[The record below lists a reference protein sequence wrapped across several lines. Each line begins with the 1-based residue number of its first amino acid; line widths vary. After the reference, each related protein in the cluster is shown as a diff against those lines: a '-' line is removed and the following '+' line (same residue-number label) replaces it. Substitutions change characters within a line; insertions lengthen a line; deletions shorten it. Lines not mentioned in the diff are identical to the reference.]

1 MGSLKVRLQF
11 FFVLLLGVMLLG
23 TVGFRFVEGLSFLN
37 AFYFTIVTIATVG
50 YGDITPV
57 TPLGKILTIALIV
70 CGVGT
75 FLAFIVSATEGFLV
89 KRETEQ
95 RKEKLRM
102 VLGIFFTEFGTDL
115 LARLSRCDPTM
126 DAIKTELLVRAQWSS
141 KEFSRA
147 RKALKGYTCNVD
159 TGKVDLQEL
168 KDMLQQKSELFLR
181 LFENPNLLEH
191 ESFAELLRAI
201 LHLKEELLHRNGF
214 SDLPQSD
221 VDHLAGD
228 IRRVYTLL
236 ISEWLDYM
244 RYLKDN
250 FPYLF
255 SLAMRLNPF
264 DSSASPVVRL
274 PTATP
279 APQ

>member
-23 TVGFRFVEGLSFLN
+23 TVGFRLAEGLSFLN

-57 TPLGKILTIALIV
+57 TPLGKILAIALII

-75 FLAFIVSATEGFLV
+75 FLAFIVNATEGFLV
-89 KRETEQ
+89 RREIEQ

-115 LARLSRCDPTM
+115 LARLSRSDPTV
-126 DAIKTELLVRAQWSS
+126 DTIGTELLVRGQWSS

-147 RKALKGYTCNVD
+147 RKSLKGYTCAVD
-159 TGKVDLQEL
+159 MGKMELQEL
-168 KDMLQQKSELFLR
+168 KDLLQQKSELFLR

-191 ESFAELLRAI
+191 ETFAELLRAV
-201 LHLKEELLHRNGF
+201 LHLKEELLHRDGF
-214 SDLPQSD
+214 SDLPQTD
-221 VDHLAGD
+221 IDHLAGD

-244 RYLKDN
+244 RYLKEN

-264 DSSASPVVRL
+264 DGSASPVVRL
-274 PTATP
+274 
-279 APQ
+279 

>member
-23 TVGFRFVEGLSFLN
+23 TIGFRFVEGLSFLN

-50 YGDITPV
+50 YGDIAPV
-57 TPLGKILTIALIV
+57 TPLGRILAIAIIV

-75 FLAFIVSATEGFLV
+75 FLAFIVNATEGFLV
-89 KRETEQ
+89 KREAGQ

-115 LARLSRCDPTM
+115 LARFSRFDPTV
-126 DAIKTELLVRAQWSS
+126 DTIKTELLVRAQWST
-141 KEFSRA
+141 KEFAHAQKVIKRYPC
-147 RKALKGYTCNVD
+147 GID
-159 TGKVDLQEL
+159 MGKVDLQEL

-201 LHLKEELLHRNGF
+201 LHLKEELLHRDGF
-214 SDLPQSD
+214 SNLPETD

-228 IRRVYTLL
+228 IRRVYGLL

-244 RYLKDN
+244 RYLKEN

-264 DSSASPVVRL
+264 DSGASPIVR
-274 PTATP
+274 P
-279 APQ
+279 